1 MDSRER
7 AARAVSPELA
17 LVDPVL
23 AAELRAALPEH
34 PWPAVPRITLERP
47 EPAPMGHARPFVGS
61 FVAVAFVVGVVTV
74 LTVLPRPDRPT
85 FAEGAGQGQVR
96 PRPQPP
102 PVARRQVVTTSRGVT
117 TLRAEL
123 VEPRKQ
129 PATVNQKAQKP
140 QKTRKTGPA
149 LRRPRVKREKPVRR
163 RPAARPQTRPTRDAT
178 AVNLTRRPY
187 FGWPPHPAAV
197 YYQVRFLRNG
207 TNVFYEVQTR
217 VPRLRFPPPI
227 RFPRGRYRWIVR
239 PAIRSD
245 EAVRLGDPIVDST
258 FRIDRD

>member
-1 MDSRER
+1 
-7 AARAVSPELA
+7 VSPELA
-17 LVDPVL
+17 LVDPEL
-23 AAELRAALPEH
+23 AADLRAALPEH
-34 PWPAVPRITLERP
+34 PWPAVPRITVERP
-47 EPAPMGHARPFVGS
+47 APSRVGHARPFLGS

-85 FAEGAGQGQVR
+85 FAQGAGQRQIR

-123 VEPRKQ
+123 VEPRKR
-129 PATVNQKAQKP
+129 PATVTQKTQKP
-140 QKTRKTGPA
+140 RKTRKTGPA
-149 LRRPRVKREKPVRR
+149 LQRPRVKREKPERR
-163 RPAARPQTRPTRDAT
+163 RPGTRPQTPPTRDAT
-178 AVNLTRRPY
+178 AMNLTRRPY
-187 FGWPPHPAAV
+187 FAWPPRPAAV

-207 TNVFYEVQTR
+207 NNVFYQVQTR

-245 EAVRLGDPIVDST
+245 GAVRLGDPIVNST
-258 FRIDRD
+258 FLIDRD